1 MKHPLPLL
9 VLTTFFLFFFVPC
22 SSNDTVFETSVEVPS
37 ATWLRFEPL
46 QFTVDVPNAEDCYE
60 LHLALDID
68 TLRYRESALPLTLS
82 VVSPEGETRT
92 LYTTMMLRSK
102 EGHSLGQ
109 PDKDGH
115 LVFPQR
121 IREYFYFNQKGTHTV
136 TVGQRTSRFEI
147 KGIHR
152 IDFSIRKAKLEL
164 PK

>member
-1 MKHPLPLL
+1 MKRAFILVFSFYLL
-9 VLTTFFLFFFVPC
+9 VSFASCT
-22 SSNDTVFETSVEVPS
+22 SNNTVFETSLQVPS

-68 TLRYRESALPLTLS
+68 TLRYRESALPLTLAI
-82 VVSPEGETRT
+82 VSPEGETRT
-92 LYTTMMLRSK
+92 LYATVMLRSK
-102 EGHSLGQ
+102 DGHSLGQ

-115 LVFPQR
+115 LVFSQR

-136 TVGQRTSRFEI
+136 TVGQRTSRYEI

-164 PK
+164 PQ